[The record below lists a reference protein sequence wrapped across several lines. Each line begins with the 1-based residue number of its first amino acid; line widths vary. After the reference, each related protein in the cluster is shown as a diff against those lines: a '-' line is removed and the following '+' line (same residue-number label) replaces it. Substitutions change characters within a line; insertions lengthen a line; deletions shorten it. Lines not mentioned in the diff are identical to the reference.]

1 MVCVKCGHENP
12 DGALF
17 CSVCGNSLDQR
28 KRCPSCSAIIVD
40 EESAYCPSCGA
51 RIDGKSVC
59 ECGNVFEGSFCP
71 KCGRRSGRVVKAH
84 GEEAFKKSDWQ
95 KVLSIASYFTL
106 LFGAVMAFIFTFF
119 IGVEADAIIEGI
131 TVGKV
136 ENDLFYY
143 FGEAHK
149 EIEKLFDSLVVAG
162 FTPEY
167 EIAMRFNVILNTVVS
182 ALILAAMGVFF
193 IITLCKMVTSLIRKK
208 ELSISLPLLTTLLYI
223 CGAVLFLSLNLA
235 EVSVL
240 EYDGYGDE
248 YGTTVNYIANR
259 ATKSGLII
267 SIITICIALPLKIA
281 SKYQVFLDKTKA
293 ISVVISL
300 VKAILVCVVIS
311 LAITPVVLEMS
322 EVFMLDV
329 TARSS
334 FLFYLE
340 DAASFVRSEMNLIVF
355 EKIAMP
361 IITNGIVAGILNL
374 VVTVLGTIIVWKNL
388 AGLEKEKAFS
398 ASSFV
403 LESIAAVVAITYLAF
418 AIKFVDA
425 LPAFVYELDD
435 LSNVKIE
442 ATMGKIIA
450 SLVMLVITLAAG
462 IVQSTIGALFKKNGR
477 ESLMPY

>member
-1 MVCVKCGHENP
+1 MVCAKCGHESP

-59 ECGNVFEGSFCP
+59 ECGNVFEGNFCP

-84 GEEAFKKSDWQ
+84 GEEAFKKSGWQ

-119 IGVEADAIIEGI
+119 IGVEADGVIDVTTG
-131 TVGKV
+131 GKV
-136 ENDLFYY
+136 ENNLFYY

-149 EIEKLFDSLVVAG
+149 EIEKLFDSLVG

-167 EIAMRFNVILNTVVS
+167 EIAMRFNAILNTVVS

-193 IITLCKMVTSLIRKK
+193 IITLCKMATSLIRKK

-240 EYDGYGDE
+240 FNEYE
-248 YGTTVNYIANR
+248 TTVNYIANG

-267 SIITICIALPLKIA
+267 SIITICIALLLKIA

-293 ISVVISL
+293 VSVVISL
-300 VKAILVCVVIS
+300 VKAILVSVVIS

-322 EVFMLDV
+322 EGLNFAV

-340 DAASFVRSEMNLIVF
+340 DAAPFVQSEGNLIVF

-388 AGLEKEKAFS
+388 AGLEEEKAFS
-398 ASSFV
+398 VSSLV
-403 LESIAAVVAITYLAF
+403 LESIAAVVAITYLVF

-435 LSNVKIE
+435 LTDTKIE